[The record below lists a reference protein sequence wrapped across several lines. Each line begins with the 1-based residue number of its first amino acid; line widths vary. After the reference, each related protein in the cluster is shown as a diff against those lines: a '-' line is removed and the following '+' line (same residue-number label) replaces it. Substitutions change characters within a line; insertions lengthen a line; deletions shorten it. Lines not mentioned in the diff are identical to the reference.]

1 MARTKKTTNAVS
13 ILRRRYVGDDPQKKL
28 ALDMARV
35 NSEVARLIYDIRT
48 NAGLSQK
55 ELAALVG
62 TTQSVISR
70 LEDADYEGHSLTM
83 LNRIARA
90 LDQRLTVVVTS
101 KQEKTRLDE
110 FVRSLRKESKLTA
123 E

>member
-1 MARTKKTTNAVS
+1 MARTKKTTDAVS
-13 ILRRRYVGDDPQKKL
+13 ILRRRYIGDDPTKKL
-28 ALDMARV
+28 ALEMERV
-35 NSEVARLIYDIRT
+35 NSEAARLIYDIRT
-48 NAGLSQK
+48 SAGLSQK

-90 LDQRLTVVVTS
+90 LDRRLTVVVTS
-101 KQEKTRLDE
+101 KEEKTRLDE

-123 E
+123 